1 MRSLRQ
7 RCEAN
12 DKRSRLSRSIFQFS
26 IGGAVV
32 CMMQYAKGQMVMQSL
47 PDQDFEFE
55 PRFLRFVGSCNLI
68 CRGSMEICLYLLSQ
82 CYHDLCEY
90 FTFAFHCYS

>member
-12 DKRSRLSRSIFQFS
+12 DKGSRLSCSIFQFS

-47 PDQDFEFE
+47 PDQGKHHN
-55 PRFLRFVGSCNLI
+55 RWRLQVVTN
-68 CRGSMEICLYLLSQ
+68 YLNRLWI
-82 CYHDLCEY
+82 
-90 FTFAFHCYS
+90 